1 VKEKNLM
8 AYKNTVLVTGG
19 AGFIGS
25 AFLRILVP
33 KHPDWFFI
41 NLDALTYAG
50 DLKKVEAISES
61 PNYNFVHGNIC
72 DRILIEK
79 LFEEYPINWVVN
91 FAAESHVDNSIKDA
105 SSFVETNIKGTYNLL
120 DVSKTKWGYDGNSKS
135 NSNFLFLQ
143 ISTDEVYGSLR
154 LGEKKWTE
162 KSLISP
168 NSPYSASKAAAD
180 VLVRS
185 YFKTYGVPTIITR
198 SSNNYGPHQNNEK
211 FFPTLLRAII
221 SNKEIPVYGEGK
233 NIRDWIFVE
242 DNVMAI
248 EKVMKYGVVGEI
260 YNIGGELE
268 LSNIE
273 LTKKVISILNSP
285 TTVKFVAD
293 RLGHDFRYAV
303 DSSKLKQLGWGVI
316 TEFTYGV
323 KLTYDFYLN
332 QVNVNN

>member
-1 VKEKNLM
+1 MKQYDNVL
-8 AYKNTVLVTGG
+8 LVTGG

-25 AFLRILVP
+25 AFLRMLVP
-33 KHPDWFFI
+33 KYPKWFFI

-50 DLKKVEAISES
+50 DLKKVVSIQDYD
-61 PNYNFVHGNIC
+61 NYIFIRGNIC
-72 DRILIEK
+72 DRELLES
-79 LFEEYPINWVVN
+79 LFDKYSINIIVN
-91 FAAESHVDNSIKDA
+91 FAAESHVDNSIKNA

-135 NSNFLFLQ
+135 NTNFLFLQ

-248 EKVMKYGVVGEI
+248 EKVMNYGVVGEI